1 MQLDPDEIRSYQQTK
16 YFENN
21 KSSPDPFA
29 IFIAVLAAILVAWFI
44 RVAYVE
50 WQIRQVV
57 NIFNQE
63 MVLLNQQSQKSIERM
78 QIDARLR
85 QQAALEHERLKV
97 EIKQQEELSN
107 RAAIQAEID
116 LAKSK
121 EQAWK
126 RFYKPI
132 SGCESSNNDKD
143 FIKCGNDH
151 AKAIKRF
158 ESQWSMNH

>member
-1 MQLDPDEIRSYQQTK
+1 MQLDQDEIRSYQQTK
-16 YFENN
+16 YFENT
-21 KSSPDPFA
+21 KSVPDPFA

-57 NIFNQE
+57 NIVSQE
-63 MVLLNQQSQKSIERM
+63 MVLINQQSQKSIERI
-78 QIDARLR
+78 QIEARLR
-85 QQAALEHERLKV
+85 QEAALEMERLKV
-97 EIKQQEELSN
+97 EIKQQDELDR

-121 EQAWK
+121 EQAWQS
-126 RFYKPI
+126 FYKPI
-132 SGCESSNNDKD
+132 PGCESSNNNKD

-158 ESQWSMNH
+158 ESQWAMNH